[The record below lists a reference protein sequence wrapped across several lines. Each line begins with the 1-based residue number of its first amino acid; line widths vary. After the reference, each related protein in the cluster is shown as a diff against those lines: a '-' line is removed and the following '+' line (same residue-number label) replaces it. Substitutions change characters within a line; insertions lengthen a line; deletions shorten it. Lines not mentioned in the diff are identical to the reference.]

1 MFAHICNSV
10 SLRGVGRWRQENLQK
25 FTKQLA
31 WYIQQQND
39 DDSDGDGDGDENDG
53 SGDDVDD
60 DDDDID
66 EGGGHDDNQSLS

>member
-25 FTKQLA
+25 LTKQLA
-31 WYIQQQND
+31 WCIQQQND
-39 DDSDGDGDGDENDG
+39 DDSDGDGDENDG

-60 DDDDID
+60 DDDID
-66 EGGGHDDNQSLS
+66 DGGVHDDNQSLS